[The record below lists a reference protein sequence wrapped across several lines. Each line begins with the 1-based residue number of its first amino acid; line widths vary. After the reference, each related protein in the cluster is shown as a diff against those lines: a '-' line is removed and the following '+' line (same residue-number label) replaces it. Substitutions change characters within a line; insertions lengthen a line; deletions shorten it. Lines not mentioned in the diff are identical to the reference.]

1 MQTELQIDWKKKSNG
16 VNLQSVF
23 QFYTKL
29 PKHEPW
35 LIVDYHL
42 LYIHVSKKSSQGSVN
57 VRSKCT

>member
-1 MQTELQIDWKKKSNG
+1 MIFNGDPVQLLHANRIANRLKKKSNG

-42 LYIHVSKKSSQGSVN
+42 LYIVHT
-57 VRSKCT
+57 CI